1 MATSQ
6 RTIEQVRSILGK
18 LDRRIDVLREQR
30 NDHAAPAAHAP
41 ASTTNQQHGPLIG
54 AAQPQAQVNHH
65 QTTAADNHRLIGAG
79 SHQVLRPT
87 GTTGAPAPTP
97 PAPSRSPYGKATPL
111 RPAGQ

>member
-30 NDHAAPAAHAP
+30 NDNAAPGTHAP
-41 ASTTNQQHGPLIG
+41 ATATNQHGPLIG
-54 AAQPQAQVNHH
+54 AAQPQAPVNHH

-79 SHQVLRPT
+79 SSQQVLRPT
-87 GTTGAPAPTP
+87 GTTGAPALTP

>member
-30 NDHAAPAAHAP
+30 NDNAAPAAHAQV
-41 ASTTNQQHGPLIG
+41 STTNQHGPLIG

-79 SHQVLRPT
+79 SQQALRPT
-87 GTTGAPAPTP
+87 GTTGAPATTP